1 VNEAFSFVVLCVKTQ
16 VTKSSFYKVSF
27 FESVFDDIVDKE
39 VSSHKLGESVL
50 LHLNYLLLCLNLPEH
65 KLVFQSRFGSGLF
78 HS

>member
-50 LHLNYLLLCLNLPEH
+50 LHIQ
-65 KLVFQSRFGSGLF
+65 VFQSRFGSGLF